1 MHSQIRML
9 GSTQLHGGV
18 GVAPADPQGSR
29 FGFHS
34 GFPIGFLGSNL
45 REVLP
50 CWGPEPHPGSLLGPS
65 LNDGLKKAPPRP
77 TAPAGAT
84 SVCAPDRHGASPERG
99 SKSSCSIHYI
109 HDLLL
114 IQPLHLLLWGI
125 QVPFRDQHPALPP
138 FLL

>member
-18 GVAPADPQGSR
+18 GVAPADPRGSC

-50 CWGPEPHPGSLLGPS
+50 CRGPEPHPGSLLGPS
-65 LNDGLKKAPPRP
+65 LNDGLKKGPSKTHRSGRSHICLHAGPG
-77 TAPAGAT
+77 TAPAQSGAPKT
-84 SVCAPDRHGASPERG
+84 AAQF
-99 SKSSCSIHYI
+99 ITFTTFY
-109 HDLLL
+109 
-114 IQPLHLLLWGI
+114 
-125 QVPFRDQHPALPP
+125 
-138 FLL
+138 